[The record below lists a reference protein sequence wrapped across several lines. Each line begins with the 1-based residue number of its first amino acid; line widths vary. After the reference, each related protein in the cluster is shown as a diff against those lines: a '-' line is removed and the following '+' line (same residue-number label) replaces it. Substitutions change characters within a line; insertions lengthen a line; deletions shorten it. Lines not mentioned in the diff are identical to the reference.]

1 MAGILFT
8 VICLASDP
16 ARVRHV
22 QTRLLPRIPGA
33 AVMDAVERATLPPPE
48 ELQRQGIIH
57 PVNDLLPHPLQRL
70 GQVACALS
78 HARLLAR
85 YAEDASDTWHV
96 TVEDDVEVAEDFAA
110 QVEARLTSL
119 PPAAE
124 ACYLHVYDG
133 KEDEV
138 AAQEEVAPGV
148 RRAHKM
154 FATWAIAYR
163 GRGAAK
169 VLAHAFPMKRAIDN
183 ALSELVESRS
193 IDMYTC
199 FPPLARSA
207 GDVGP
212 FPEHRRAMRSTIWL
226 TR

>member
-1 MAGILFT
+1 MRVFFSIIRLR
-8 VICLASDP
+8 SDP
-16 ARVRHV
+16 ARVNHV
-22 QTRLLPRIPGA
+22 NSHLLPRIPSA
-33 AVMDAVERATLPPPE
+33 TVVDAVERASLPPPE
-48 ELQRQGIIH
+48 ELQREGIIH
-57 PVNDLLPHPLQRL
+57 PSNDLLPNPMQRL

-78 HARLLAR
+78 HAKLLKQ
-85 YAEDASDTWHV
+85 YAGSEEDAWFV
-96 TVEDDVEVAEDFAA
+96 TVEDDVAVADDFVVK
-110 QVEARLTSL
+110 VEERLTSL
-119 PPAAE
+119 PATAE

-138 AAQEEVAPGV
+138 ARQEEVAPGI

-163 GRGAAK
+163 ARGAEK
-169 VLAHAFPMKRAIDN
+169 VLTCAFPMRRAIDN
-183 ALSELVESRS
+183 ALSELVDQKA

-212 FPEHRRAMRSTIWL
+212 FPEHRRDMRSTIWL